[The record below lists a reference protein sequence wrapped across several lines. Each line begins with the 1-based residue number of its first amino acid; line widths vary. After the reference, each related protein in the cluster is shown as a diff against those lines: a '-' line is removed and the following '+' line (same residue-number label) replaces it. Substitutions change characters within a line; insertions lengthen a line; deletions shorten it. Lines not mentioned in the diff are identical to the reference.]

1 MLGGA
6 QLAVG
11 AAAIFAR
18 YALTASGPLAVA
30 ALRLC
35 IAAAILLAIASVRRP
50 ERLDRRSIIGLV
62 AAGLALAVHFGS
74 WIASLQYTSVAVSAL
89 LVSLAPLWNVLYDAI
104 VTRKPP
110 ARTTAFALG
119 AGLAGLALIA
129 AQHDAPAPV
138 PHASALGALLA
149 VAGSIA
155 FAAYLILVR
164 PVRAKRDTRT
174 IITVTYGV
182 AAIVLALCAAAA
194 HQAPP
199 PVSAQSAWGG
209 ILAMALLS
217 QLLGHT
223 GMNAA
228 LRWFPST
235 TVSFSTLL
243 EPVIATVIAWF
254 LFGEHL
260 GVWAGAGAVLILA
273 SLTVLIW
280 IAPKPELD

>member
-1 MLGGA
+1 
-6 QLAVG
+6 
-11 AAAIFAR
+11 
-18 YALTASGPLAVA
+18 
-30 ALRLC
+30 
-35 IAAAILLAIASVRRP
+35 
-50 ERLDRRSIIGLV
+50 
-62 AAGLALAVHFGS
+62 VHFGS

-119 AGLAGLALIA
+119 AGLAGLALIV